1 MKYIKGILW
10 AILLVTFG
18 IGFTEE
24 WLWGPNP
31 RIRFALGTVHYGTM
45 PFMYLV
51 YLVQGILRNRSDRM
65 GLVRFVLVY
74 HVRNVPLFVVGWI
87 AAAILI
93 VLIAAYAESAGH
105 SFSGLGPIAA
115 GHAP

>member
-18 IGFTEE
+18 IGTTEE
-24 WLWGPNP
+24 WMWGPNP

-45 PFMYLV
+45 PFLYLV
-51 YLVQGILRNRSDRM
+51 YLVQGILRNRSDRT

-87 AAAILI
+87 AAAILM
-93 VLIAAYAESAGH
+93 VFVGLSVESARH
-105 SFSGLGPIAA
+105 SFSGAGPIAA
-115 GHAP
+115 EHDP